1 MSGNRSPGR
10 GVDPAKRAGLA
21 KGKISSDKC
30 DLDFTVDLSAVNM
43 SVVRTLAVGAV
54 LAVDLAQIGNL
65 EAVVCRNPAG
75 DVAGSLA
82 AFEGLADLIECMRR
96 GNRYSAKVVRIN
108 RATCTV
114 HVQRS
119 TR

>member
-1 MSGNRSPGR
+1 
-10 GVDPAKRAGLA
+10 
-21 KGKISSDKC
+21 
-30 DLDFTVDLSAVNM
+30 
-43 SVVRTLAVGAV
+43 
-54 LAVDLAQIGNL
+54 
-65 EAVVCRNPAG
+65 
-75 DVAGSLA
+75 
-82 AFEGLADLIECMRR
+82 LADLIECMRR